1 MFNDRARIRVQAGK
15 GGDGGLSF
23 RREKYVP
30 KGGPDGGD
38 GGRGGDVILVADP
51 SLRDLSAL
59 RRRRLIKAARGEN
72 GRGARKHG
80 ADGGDNELHVPVGT
94 QVLSDTG
101 DLIADLAH
109 SDARVVIAK
118 GGQGGRGN
126 ARFVSSTRQV
136 PRFAEIG
143 PAGEEL
149 DIELHLKLLADAAL
163 VGLPNAGKSSL
174 LTRISNARPK
184 VAAYPFTTL
193 QPVLGT
199 VESPDGRQLVVAD
212 VPGLIEGAS
221 EGVGLGHEFL
231 AHLERARTLV
241 HVIDASHPTDEQWRL
256 IDTELGA
263 YGAGLDERPQI
274 VVLNKIDLVPDP
286 EFTIDDPR
294 VIAVLRVSC
303 ATGAG
308 IDELRR
314 ALFTL
319 VPEPVVEER
328 PDELA
333 DFLVYKPEP
342 KARPWRLLRTD
353 SGFRVLGT
361 PPSDEELER
370 ALKSAGARKGAVV
383 EIGDEELELA

>member
-38 GGRGGDVILVADP
+38 GGRGGDVILVADA

-59 RRRRLIKAARGEN
+59 RRRRLIKAGRGEN
-72 GRGARKHG
+72 GRGTRKHG
-80 ADGGDNELHVPVGT
+80 ADGQDNELHVPVGT
-94 QVLSDTG
+94 QVLSDDG
-101 DLIADLAH
+101 DLVADLAH
-109 SDARVVIAK
+109 KDARVVLAK

-126 ARFVSSTRQV
+126 ARFASSTRQV
-136 PRFAEIG
+136 PRFAEVG
-143 PAGEEL
+143 PPGEEL

-184 VAAYPFTTL
+184 VADYPFTTL

-212 VPGLIEGAS
+212 IPGLIEGAS

-241 HVIDASHPTDEQWRL
+241 HVIDASHPADEQWQL
-256 IDTELGA
+256 IDAELSA
-263 YGAGLDERPQI
+263 YGAGLDELPQI

-303 ATGAG
+303 ATGDG

-314 ALFTL
+314 GLFTL

-342 KARPWRLLRTD
+342 KARSWRLLRTD
-353 SGFRVLGT
+353 AGFRVLGT
-361 PPSDEELER
+361 PPSNDELER
-370 ALKSAGARKGAVV
+370 ALKAAGARKGAVV
-383 EIGDEELELA
+383 EVGDEELELA